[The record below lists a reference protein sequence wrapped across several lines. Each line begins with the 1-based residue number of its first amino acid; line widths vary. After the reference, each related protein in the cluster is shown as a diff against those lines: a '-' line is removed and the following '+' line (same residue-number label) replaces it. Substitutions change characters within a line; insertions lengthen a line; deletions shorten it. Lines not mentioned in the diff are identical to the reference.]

1 MNYILVNW
9 GIFHWIALV
18 IVLLLICVIALWYI
32 KKLKLLGVVVWF
44 MRNKYSWNN
53 QDCAEDAVQ
62 WSIRDSGV
70 LPWSLFIT
78 LSRSGSESLI
88 FSHVNGSHIQL
99 ANCLNIPLVVDY
111 KKHRIF
117 TIRDR
122 RKLR

>member
-18 IVLLLICVIALWYI
+18 IVLLLICVIALWYFQ
-32 KKLKLLGVVVWF
+32 KLKLLGVVVWF
-44 MRNKYSWNN
+44 MRKYSWDK
-53 QDCAEDAVQ
+53 QDCAMDAVQ
-62 WSIRDSGV
+62 WSIRNIGV

-99 ANCLNIPLVVDY
+99 ANCLNIPLVIEY
-111 KKHRIF
+111 KKHRIC

-122 RKLR
+122 RKGKR